1 MMNASF
7 DVIVTVVLD
16 AAIAFLTG
24 TIADEI
30 AGSSQSV
37 DGVC

>member
-1 MMNASF
+1 MMNGSF
-7 DVIVTVVLD
+7 DVIVTVVLV
-16 AAIAFLTG
+16 AIAFKAG
-24 TIADEI
+24 TTADVI